1 MSETTPNY
9 GRNPPDAERAE
20 RLRMEAMALRH
31 VFTLDPNERAEAA
44 EALPTYELVLV
55 AKDLAAAFRAAPGM
69 LLQDLAALLKR
80 PALGAEAADL
90 AEAAADILD
99 PAKGQDPQD
108 GAAAYKAVLA
118 GANDAADLQRI
129 REAAKLLER
138 AKGAQTPKA
147 RRADLA
153 AAVQSLEAAERAD
166 AVPLAEAWNA
176 YRKTRFE
183 KNEAGPKDAVML
195 DKARGAWAD
204 WFNRNLGPRGGLE
217 PGRLLLVGGGP
228 GGGKTTLGA
237 TIAVDAMAAGCP
249 VLFWQLELSRE
260 ETLENMLCQVG
271 PKYAKTAWRSKANHD
286 LPEAWADLLTLPKCD
301 TPEAAHVEN
310 IIRSMESQARK
321 VRQTGAHAVRGLV
334 VVDYAQLLTV
344 EDRTARDARFEVLEK
359 AASRLAK
366 AAGECGAALVLLS
379 QVNKAARND
388 GNALAG
394 TSYAGADLERMA
406 HAAVTIWKSIGGK
419 PAAAFEP
426 GDTDPENG
434 VARLLSFTKTRGQLF
449 YESEHGEM
457 PQAPKE
463 SMAAWY
469 TPRGRALHDGGKPT
483 GNAAPWKPKQAM
495 LGEE

>member
-1 MSETTPNY
+1 MPAMSKTAEKKTAY
-9 GRNPPDAERAE
+9 NPPDDERAE

-31 VFTLDPNERAEAA
+31 LFNLPENERAEAA
-44 EALPTYELVLV
+44 EALRPWELVLL

-69 LLQDLAALLKR
+69 QLSDLGALLKR
-80 PALGAEAADL
+80 PALESCAAELDAAQAAPLLDPAHGQDPEDL
-90 AEAAADILD
+90 AEAYA
-99 PAKGQDPQD
+99 
-108 GAAAYKAVLA
+108 AVLA
-118 GANDAADLQRI
+118 TTDKAADLQRI
-129 REAAKLLER
+129 REAAALLER
-138 AKGAQTPKA
+138 AKAAQKPQD

-366 AAGECGAALVLLS
+366 AAGECGAVLVLLS

-434 VARLLSFTKTRGQLF
+434 VARLLSFTKTRGQMF
-449 YESEHGEM
+449 YESEHGQM
-457 PQAPKE
+457 PQPPGE
-463 SMAAWY
+463 SKVAWY
-469 TPRGRALHDGGKPT
+469 TPRGRALHDGGT
-483 GNAAPWKPKQAM
+483 PKQAAI
-495 LGEE
+495 GWEE

>member
-1 MSETTPNY
+1 MSENTPNY

-55 AKDLAAAFRAAPGM
+55 AKDLAAAFRSAPGM
-69 LLQDLAALLKR
+69 ELADLAALLKR

-90 AEAAADILD
+90 AEAAADVLD

-129 REAAKLLER
+129 REAAKLLDR
-138 AKGAQTPKA
+138 AKGAKNPKA
-147 RRADLA
+147 RRADLDEA
-153 AAVQSLEAAERAD
+153 IRSMEAAERAD

-176 YRKTRFE
+176 YRKTRFG
-183 KNEAGPKDAVML
+183 KDKAGAGDAIML
-195 DKARGAWAD
+195 DVSRGAWAD

-286 LPEAWADLLTLPKCD
+286 LPEAWADLLTLPRCN
-301 TPEAAHVEN
+301 TPEAAHAEN
-310 IIRSMESQARK
+310 IVRAMETQARK
-321 VRQTGAHAVRGLV
+321 VRRSNAHAVRGLV

-344 EDRTARDARFEVLEK
+344 ADKTTRDNRFEVLEK

-394 TSYAGADLERMA
+394 TAYAGADLERMA

-419 PAAAFEP
+419 PAGAHEP
-426 GDTDPENG
+426 GDVDPDHG
-434 VARLLSFTKTRGQLF
+434 LARLLSFTKTRGQLF

-469 TPRGRALHDGGKPT
+469 TPRGRALHDGGT
-483 GNAAPWKPKQAM
+483 PKQAAI
-495 LGEE
+495 GWEE